1 MTLASALTRLQGV
14 RTGMGYFTA
23 RCPAHDDRNAS
34 LSIREGE
41 GGKAFLKCFAGCDYR
56 RIIAALDGRSLK
68 NVLGLHDKLAMLA
81 TVPDDAGRIEIA
93 RCIWRDARPATGTTV
108 ERYLRLRGITSLLPP
123 SIRFAIGR
131 HAPSQ
136 TGPWAVM
143 LAAVQ
148 NLAGEIVGVHR
159 TFLTGDGRKAPVE
172 PVKMALGPLRGCAVR
187 LAKAAATL
195 ALAEGIETALSV
207 RQATGVATWA
217 TLGTSNLASVELP
230 ACVREVIIFADGDD
244 PGERAALVAAERF
257 TREYRKVR
265 IARPAIGTDFN
276 DYLYEM
282 KNATSALANIA

>member
-1 MTLASALTRLQGV
+1 MNIAETLGQLRDV
-14 RTGMGYFTA
+14 RSHGSYFTA
-23 RCPAHDDRNAS
+23 RCPAHDDRDAS
-34 LSIREGE
+34 LSIREAE
-41 GGKAFLKCFAGCDYR
+41 GGRALLKCFAGCDYR
-56 RIIAALDGRSLK
+56 RIVASLDGRSMKKAL
-68 NVLGLHDKLAMLA
+68 LHDKLAMMA
-81 TVPDDAGRIEIA
+81 PASDADRIEIA
-93 RCIWRDARPATGTTV
+93 RYIWRNARSASGTTV
-108 ERYLRLRGITSLLPP
+108 ERYLGLRGITSLAPP
-123 SIRFAIGR
+123 SIRFGIGR

-143 LAAVQ
+143 VAAVQ
-148 NLAGEIVGVHR
+148 NLAGEIVAVHR
-159 TFLTGDGRKAPVE
+159 TFLTGDGRRAPVE

-207 RQATGVATWA
+207 QQATGLATWA